1 MKRIMLAGGAGFIG
15 SNLAVRL
22 LEDGHDVVVM
32 DSLLTGS
39 LSNLADVHDHPRLTI
54 YERDAM
60 SAGEIEGP
68 FDVVFHLASPASPPH
83 YMRYPLETL
92 HAGSIV
98 TERLLEVARRDG
110 ARFVITST
118 SEVYGD
124 PHEHPQRESYW
135 GNVNPV
141 GPRSVYDEA
150 KRYAEALTTA
160 YRSAFGTDTGIM
172 RLFNTYGPR
181 MDPDDGRAIPA
192 FATAALRGE
201 PFRIHGSGTQT
212 RSLCFVDDTVDALVK
227 MAFSDHPGPINVGNT
242 DEQTLLGIAELTGM
256 LAGSEVEFVF
266 EPRPVDDPERRR
278 PDIALAREVLGW
290 EPRVPI
296 REGLTRTLDWYRT
309 RLDLATP

>member
-1 MKRIMLAGGAGFIG
+1 MKRVLLAGGAGFIG
-15 SNLAVRL
+15 SNLTVRL
-22 LEDGHDVVVM
+22 LQDGHDVVIV

-39 LSNLADVHDHPRLTI
+39 LDNLVDVHDHPRLAI
-54 YERDAM
+54 HERDAVF
-60 SAGEIEGP
+60 AGELAGP
-68 FDVVFHLASPASPPH
+68 FDIVFHLASPASPPH

-98 TERLLEVARRDG
+98 TERLLEVAQRDG

-135 GNVNPV
+135 GNVNPI

-160 YRSAFGTDTGIM
+160 HRTAFGTDTGIV

-201 PFRIHGSGTQT
+201 PLRIHGSGTQT

-227 MAFSDHPGPINVGNT
+227 MAFSDHPGPINIGNT

-256 LAGSEVEFVF
+256 LAGSEIDFVF
-266 EPRPVDDPERRR
+266 APRPVDDPERRR
-278 PDIALAREVLGW
+278 PDITLAHEVLGW
-290 EPRVPI
+290 SPQVPI
-296 REGLTRTLDWYRT
+296 REGLRRTLEWYRA